1 MVQLDGEGALATA
14 TLDHV
19 QGAAPGGDQKENENP
34 IADNLCGSK
43 PYPDAVKNGHTKDF
57 AAGGSQAG

>member
-1 MVQLDGEGALATA
+1 MDGQPLVDYPSSDSSNDME
-14 TLDHV
+14 
-19 QGAAPGGDQKENENP
+19 GAAPGGDQKENENP